1 MKNGPLDPSTVE
13 RLKRHLALLYGESN
27 LGDILSRIERIV
39 QNHLAQ
45 SPSNTAHAGPLTE
58 RDAVLITYGDQVLHN
73 GQLPLQT
80 LTSFLQTHLKE
91 VISGI
96 HILPFFP
103 YSSDDGFSV
112 IDYRLV
118 NPDIGNWEDFTEIAS
133 EFRLMVDAVV
143 NHISVRSDWF
153 QGFLKGVPHYQ
164 DYFISVN
171 PEADLSMVVRPR
183 DLPLLTPFDSH
194 SDQLHIW
201 TTFSADQ
208 ADLNYGNPEVLLE
221 IIDLLLFY
229 IRQGVQLVRLDA
241 IAFLWKEIGSTSIH
255 LPQTHAI
262 IQLLRTI
269 VDSIAPWVYLIT
281 ETNVPHHENVSY
293 FGDGNN
299 EAHLVYQFALPPLVL
314 HTLLAGDA
322 ASLTAWAS
330 ELETPSQNT
339 TFFNFLASHDGIGLR
354 PAQNYLSGS
363 DMDRLVEWT
372 EECKGGV
379 SYRRVGEGGRNPYE
393 LNITYFDALRD
404 PDSADTPSKKW
415 ISRFICSQAIMLS
428 MAGIPGIYFHSLFGS
443 RNDLMGV
450 EATGQLRSINRQ
462 KIQADELAQKLSDPI
477 STASQVYRAYCQLLR
492 ARRGHP
498 AFNPYAPQ
506 RVLDL
511 HPSVFAL
518 LRTDLDGLRR
528 MICLHEVAGRTTR
541 LNVDIRES
549 ATTQAIDILTT
560 EELDLSACELD
571 PYQVRWITIDE

>member
-1 MKNGPLDPSTVE
+1 MKNGPFNPSTVE
-13 RLKRHLALLYGESN
+13 SLKRHLVLLYGESN
-27 LGDILSRIERIV
+27 LSDIISRLERIV

-45 SPSNTAHAGPLTE
+45 SPSNAAHAGPLTE
-58 RDAVLITYGDQVLHN
+58 QDAVLITYGDQVLRG

-80 LTSFLQTHLKE
+80 LISFLQTHIKGI
-91 VISGI
+91 ISGV

-112 IDYRLV
+112 IDYHLV
-118 NPDIGNWEDFTEIAS
+118 NPDIGSWEDISEIS
-133 EFRLMVDAVV
+133 SDFRFMVDAVV

-153 QGFLKGVPHYQ
+153 QGFLQGDPLYK
-164 DYFISVN
+164 DYFISVD

-183 DLPLLTPFDSH
+183 DLPLLTPFDTH
-194 SDQLHIW
+194 SGQLHVW

-208 ADLNYGNPEVLLE
+208 ADLNYGNPDVLLE

-229 IRQGVQLVRLDA
+229 IRQGTQLIRLDA
-241 IAFLWKEIGSTSIH
+241 IGFLWKEIGSASIH

-262 IQLLRTI
+262 VQLMRTI
-269 VDSIAPWVYLIT
+269 VDSIAPWAYLIT
-281 ETNVPHHENVSY
+281 ETNVPHRENVSY
-293 FGDGNN
+293 FGDGND

-314 HTLLAGDA
+314 HTLLTGDA
-322 ASLTAWAS
+322 ASITAWAS
-330 ELETPSQNT
+330 ELATPSQKT

-404 PDSADTPSKKW
+404 PDSPDTPSPKW
-415 ISRFICSQAIMLS
+415 IARFICSQAIMLS

-443 RNDLMGV
+443 RNDLKGV
-450 EATGQLRSINRQ
+450 EATGRLRSINRE
-462 KIQADELAQKLSDPI
+462 KIQADELAQELSNPM
-477 STASQVYRAYCQLLR
+477 STTSHVYRAYCRLLT
-492 ARRGHP
+492 ARRRQP

-511 HPSVFAL
+511 HPGIFAL
-518 LRTDLDGLRR
+518 VRTDLAGFRR
-528 MICLHEVAGRTTR
+528 MLCLHEVAGRTTR
-541 LNVDIRES
+541 LNVNIRES
-549 ATTQAIDILTT
+549 ATTQAIDILTA
-560 EELDLSACELD
+560 EELDLSACELE